1 MDTKNI
7 DAEELSKLFSYK
19 PNTSLSEAIILSAL
33 SINKKNKFLS
43 IKEYRDS
50 AFSVLWENQFHHGD
64 HWLAQYRSE
73 LNQGVGRLAN
83 RVFQS
88 PNNEGYNYKLKAKG
102 ISNEDKAIIERLKN
116 ILKEI
121 EVGKAFSEDDND
133 EEYQKKVS
141 WVTPKR
147 TKNGIVTKK
156 KEKESSKTSSIPRDA
171 GIAKT
176 ALIDAE
182 YKCQIDSNHKTFI
195 SPKTNKNYVE
205 AHHLIPMEYYDDFK
219 NCIDVEANIVA
230 LCPNCHREVHFSSIK
245 NKEKLLKTLMTD
257 QRKKLLTDKGIP
269 VTEKELLSL
278 YK

>member
-1 MDTKNI
+1 MDIKNI

-33 SINKKNKFLS
+33 SINKKNDFLTV
-43 IKEYRDS
+43 KEYRDS
-50 AFSVLWENQFHHGD
+50 AFSVLWEKQFHQGD

-73 LNQGVGRLAN
+73 LNQGVGRLAH

-88 PNNEGYNYKLKAKG
+88 PNNEGRNYKLKVTG
-102 ISNEDKAIIERLKN
+102 ISNEDKAIIKRLKKT
-116 ILKEI
+116 LQEI
-121 EVGKAFSEDDND
+121 EVGKTLSEDNNE

-147 TKNGIVTKK
+147 TKKGIVSKK
-156 KEKESSKTSSIPRDA
+156 KKKDSSKTSSIPRDA

-176 ALIDAE
+176 SLIDAK
-182 YKCQIDSNHKTFI
+182 YKCQIDKNHKTFI
-195 SPKTNKNYVE
+195 SQKTNKNYVE

-230 LCPNCHREVHFSSIK
+230 LCPNCHREIHFSDIK
-245 NKEKLLKTLMTD
+245 NKERLLKKLMTD
-257 QRKKLLTDKGIP
+257 QRKKLLSDKGIS
-269 VTEKELLSL
+269 VTEKKILLL